1 MERERGG
8 GGLREGVMVS
18 LQLVEWPFWPIDGEE
33 DGGEEA
39 WKKLL
44 LMIQIV

>member
-18 LQLVEWPFWPIDGEE
+18 LQLVEWPFGPLTVRKMVEKRLGRNCC
-33 DGGEEA
+33 
-39 WKKLL
+39 
-44 LMIQIV
+44 